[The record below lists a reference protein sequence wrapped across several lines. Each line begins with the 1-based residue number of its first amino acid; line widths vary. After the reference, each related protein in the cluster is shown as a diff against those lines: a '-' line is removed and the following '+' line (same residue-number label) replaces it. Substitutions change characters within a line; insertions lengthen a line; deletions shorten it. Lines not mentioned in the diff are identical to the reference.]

1 MRYSL
6 PVDYPSGNCIIIA
19 IDTRLAPIISSQ
31 LSDLLEARLWTK
43 DSYQAGYYAIAEVM
57 AQMSNNC
64 FSNLIQELRDFRGV
78 KPDFIATPVE
88 ERTSDMY
95 NSLNDLFTQ
104 LLELRGIMDDGWFT
118 DTYTSLKDV
127 VQAQRGT
134 DAAVGTDIWE
144 QVAELFGETSTM
156 TDIAGTLIG
165 FLTDQEQTAVQG
177 GLALGQMA
185 MQAATVAAIQQL
197 ALNQVLDNSTLV
209 AILHA
214 LRGDT
219 APVDNILQSIRG
231 DTAADVDRN
240 ILQALS

>member
-6 PVDYPSGNCIIIA
+6 PVDYPSGDCVLIA
-19 IDTRLAPIISSQ
+19 IDSRLAPIISAR
-31 LSDLLEARLWTK
+31 LSTLLEARLWVA
-43 DSYQAGYYAIAEVM
+43 DSYENGYRAITEVLS
-57 AQMSNNC
+57 QMSNNC
-64 FSNLIQELRDFRGV
+64 LSNLIQELRDFRGV
-78 KPDFIATPVE
+78 KPDFISTPVE

-104 LLELRGIMDDGWFT
+104 LLDMRGIMDDGWFT

-127 VQAQRGT
+127 VQAARGT

-144 QVAELFGETSTM
+144 QVADLFGETSTM
-156 TDIAGTLIG
+156 TDIAGTLVG

-197 ALNQVLDNSTLV
+197 AINNALDTTKLNTIIDGLNLIIS
-209 AILHA
+209 A
-214 LRGDT
+214 LRGETVTD
-219 APVDNILQSIRG
+219 ADINILQY
-231 DTAADVDRN
+231 
-240 ILQALS
+240 LS